1 MTPEPEPQWPPR
13 SPHEALVSTPGG
25 RERYR
30 RIANETSPS
39 PSSRRARGAPA
50 RDLTSGN
57 RRGTAGD
64 YNDDD
69 EHDDDDDDDEET
81 LQLKLEAIKAR
92 LRLKKLQNAKSK
104 DKNHGQKPGGE
115 TSRQRRTTNDTA
127 NPEAAHGT
135 ASLETAHG
143 TAGVN
148 IEVAAS
154 PVRKAKHTQQQSPS
168 RVLLGIDKGLKA
180 KDISLKRA
188 PLQAGARAA
197 KASLAAAPPSSSDP
211 PRIQSFSERLATA
224 RAEEAA
230 RARRQEQARK
240 ARSSAFG
247 IGKEEVDRYKKSA
260 VDIPHEAEE
269 APSFTR
275 EQILSDAKTSFDTQL
290 PRSSTAPNL
299 TSCLSFGSK
308 SMDSESTGTDKASSF
323 EPYSC
328 FHLSRRILPH
338 TVLARHV
345 SGKKTLDIKELLRE
359 VKSPNYSL
367 PDVEQDI
374 VVFGIVASKSEP
386 RAHKR
391 VESKNGV
398 QAGDRGK
405 YMVMTLA
412 DLDYEVDLFLF
423 NTGFARFWKLTEGTV
438 VAILN
443 PGVMPPPPGRQ
454 DTGRFSLTINS
465 DADTILEIG
474 MARDLGFCK
483 SVKKDGQLC
492 GAWVNQ
498 RRTHYCEYHSN
509 EAVRK
514 QKSTRI
520 EMNSTGFGRQEAR
533 HKKQQAGSSG
543 KAGHG
548 SKTRGANNYDW
559 ETKSHWFA
567 SRSFSAADLLDG
579 KDRTTADRME
589 KKAILRRSLAAKEKE
604 RDMMKKLGR
613 VGNAA
618 GREYMAHGEQQQRAA
633 ATAGHASSKGQDAAA
648 DADRHDASG
657 KAQLSS
663 LGLANSKARQ
673 IHLSPVKRKRAE
685 SSRTSS
691 SVSSSAK
698 SSGYGWGSNLRDK
711 LSSMRD
717 GGAARGAGGAGK
729 RDQGSRSPVRKKT
742 RFVTDKGIREAG
754 RESLGTDLTTNEGDD
769 DDLIIVK

>member
-25 RERYR
+25 RQRYQ
-30 RIANETSPS
+30 RIANEAS
-39 PSSRRARGAPA
+39 PSSRRERGASA
-50 RDLTSGN
+50 RDLTSRS
-57 RRGTAGD
+57 RRGTALD

-69 EHDDDDDDDEET
+69 ENDDDDDDDDEET

-104 DKNHGQKPGGE
+104 DKNPGQKSTRE
-115 TSRQRRTTNDTA
+115 TSRQSTRTNDTA
-127 NPEAAHGT
+127 KPDA
-135 ASLETAHG
+135 AHG

-148 IEVAAS
+148 IEVPAS
-154 PVRKAKHTQQQSPS
+154 PVRPAKDAQQQQQSPS

-188 PLQAGARAA
+188 PPQAGARGGKSSFSAA
-197 KASLAAAPPSSSDP
+197 PSSSSDA

-224 RAEEAA
+224 RAEEVA
-230 RARRQEQARK
+230 RERRQHQARK
-240 ARSSAFG
+240 ARSGAFG
-247 IGKEEVDRYKKSA
+247 IGKEELETYKQSA
-260 VDIPHEAEE
+260 VDIPREAEK
-269 APSFTR
+269 APVFTR
-275 EQILSDAKTSFDTQL
+275 DEIVSDCKTSFDSQL

-299 TSCLSFGSK
+299 TWSMSFGSK
-308 SMDSESTGTDKASSF
+308 TSTDAESTGPDKTSSF

-338 TVLARHV
+338 RVLARHV
-345 SGKKTLDIKELLRE
+345 SGKKTLNIKELLRD

-374 VVFGIVASKSEP
+374 VIFGIVASKSEP

-391 VESKNGV
+391 VEAKNGV

-412 DLDYEVDLFLF
+412 DLDHEVDLFLF

-483 SVKKDGQLC
+483 SVKKDGQVC
-492 GAWVNQ
+492 NAWVNQ

-509 EAVRK
+509 EAIRK

-520 EMNSTGFGRQEAR
+520 EMNSAGFGRQDTRHNRGSRKAGEAR
-533 HKKQQAGSSG
+533 
-543 KAGHG
+543 
-548 SKTRGANNYDW
+548 KTRGAGNYDW

-579 KDRTTADRME
+579 KDRTPADAQER
-589 KKAILRRSLAAKEKE
+589 KAFLRRSLAAKEKE
-604 RDMMKKLGR
+604 RSMMKKLGR

-618 GREYMAHGEQQQRAA
+618 GREYMAHGEKQQQRAA
-633 ATAGHASSKGQDAAA
+633 AGHASSKGQDAAVPGG
-648 DADRHDASG
+648 HDASD
-657 KAQLSS
+657 KAQLASLG
-663 LGLANSKARQ
+663 LGLANNKARQ

-691 SVSSSAK
+691 SVSSNNNNAK
-698 SSGYGWGSNLRDK
+698 GSGYGWGHNLRDK

-717 GGAARGAGGAGK
+717 GGGAGAGGGGDSK

-754 RESLGTDLTTNEGDD
+754 RESLGTDLAANDGDD